1 MNSSAHF
8 FTPPVEGEATKAG
21 ILIKGV
27 ASEVRQNV
35 HMIFV
40 IDISDSMAD
49 DRKLLTVKKSMEF
62 LVPLL
67 GDGDIVSVIT
77 FGETS
82 DVLLNRISAAE
93 KDAILYTIKGLQTD
107 GCTNMSAALMNIR
120 LCLDGPT
127 AAAAPDGFVPPQP
140 RKTGVIMLTDGHANR
155 GASHP
160 DMLKEI
166 VGRIVEENADLT
178 VTTVGYGHE
187 HYAAL
192 LQDMATIGKGSYN
205 VVYNLEHVATTFGE
219 VLGGLTTVVAQ
230 NVVVHLPPG
239 CKVFT
244 GYSVVERPNG
254 VKEVRIGDIYAENEI
269 IVLVEAGEAG
279 ATAGEAGITE
289 VRVTGHDMITH
300 DIVDETVAIAVPPVG
315 EGIPKNFEQAHYR
328 YEVSKLLK
336 DAAGRSSGL
345 TNDELKA
352 KAEGLLAQLK
362 ELSYVA
368 DQLIQMMIDDMEN
381 LIETMSIPRMMPSA
395 LETSQMAQHSAY
407 LSLGRGLRVASSQ
420 AAAAEDPQPHVRF
433 AGFPAGGSGMP
444 LGQPPAPMM
453 RTSSVAPAYF
463 GGGGSPQ
470 PPPPMPPPPFTV
482 QRTAQVDNLASPFS
496 NRAQRNVTSVLR
508 ASSQQ
513 PFDASGNP
521 LGNPL

>member
-1 MNSSAHF
+1 MNSSARF
-8 FTPPVEGEATKAG
+8 FTPPVEGQGQAVKAG

-127 AAAAPDGFVPPQP
+127 AAATPDGAVPPQP

-269 IVLVEAGEAG
+269 IVLFEAG
-279 ATAGEAGITE
+279 ATAGERLVVSGNAGITE

-300 DIVDETVAIAVPPVG
+300 EILDQMVAIAVPPVG
-315 EGIPKNFEQAHYR
+315 DGIQGIPKNFEQAHYR

-336 DAAGRSSGL
+336 DTAGRSSGL
-345 TNDELKA
+345 TNEELKA

-362 ELSYVA
+362 GLTYASE
-368 DQLIQMMIDDMEN
+368 QLIQIMIDDMEG
-381 LIETMSIPRMMPSA
+381 LIETLSIPRMMPSA
-395 LETSQMAQHSAY
+395 LETSQMTQHSAY
-407 LSLGRGLRVASSQ
+407 LALGRGLRVASSQ
-420 AAAAEDPQPHVRF
+420 APAAEDPQPHVRF
-433 AGFPAGGSGMP
+433 AGFPAG
-444 LGQPPAPMM
+444 PPAPMM
-453 RTSSVAPAYF
+453 RTSSMAPATAAAV
-463 GGGGSPQ
+463 
-470 PPPPMPPPPFTV
+470 PPPPMSV

-513 PFDASGNP
+513 PFDASGNA
-521 LGNPL
+521 L